1 MKCSYLRRICTCSLT
16 ANLLLRNNVY
26 LHAGCIP
33 YVQRRLL
40 FSVQACDSGC
50 CCLYQIHVW
59 LDNKRLRWKDD
70 NLLFHICTFKQEIKH
85 WCPPPPQFSN
95 LIKPMLT
102 SFKLGAGCASR
113 ASQHV
118 WLIKHFLVLV
128 RRNQLLLNKISGT
141 PKLDIQYK
149 FATLSCCI
157 HYLCLY

>member
-1 MKCSYLRRICTCSLT
+1 MKCSYLRRICTCTCSLT

-40 FSVQACDSGC
+40 FSVQACDSEC
-50 CCLYQIHVW
+50 CCLYQIQVW
-59 LDNKRLRWKDD
+59 LDNRRLRWKDN
-70 NLLFHICTFKQEIKH
+70 NLLFHVCTIKQEIKH
-85 WCPPPPQFSN
+85 WCFSPHFSN

-102 SFKLGAGCASR
+102 SFKLG

-149 FATLSCCI
+149 FAILSCCI
-157 HYLCLY
+157 H